1 MNKEKN
7 VNVSLIVGVGV
18 PVLMMLFIAAAI
30 YLPGLF
36 KKPQFDFIYST
47 AEYSY
52 ANPLLEVKDQ
62 KLGFKCADDQH
73 YYSSDDSTSK
83 EIAAKCT
90 EEFLPKLHRYSI
102 KNNTVMDISY
112 ADAQKLVLDTNA
124 DSSDGYKVEQGN
136 YNNGD
141 MFSGMFGG
149 GYNEDYNAWYLKG
162 HNRVVKLNITND
174 SNSSSDTKFVGW
186 VKE

>member
-7 VNVSLIVGVGV
+7 VNVPLIVGVGV

-36 KKPQFDFIYST
+36 KKPQFDFVYST
-47 AEYSY
+47 ADYSF
-52 ANPLLEVKDQ
+52 ANPVLEVEDQ
-62 KLGFKCADDQH
+62 KLGFKCAENQN
-73 YYSSDDSTSK
+73 YYSSDDAVVD
-83 EIAAKCT
+83 EITAKCA
-90 EEFLPKLHRYSI
+90 EEFLPKIYRYSI
-102 KNNTVMDISY
+102 KNNTAAEISY
-112 ADAQKLVLDTNA
+112 ADAQKLSLDRNA

-141 MFSGMFGG
+141 IFSDMFGG
-149 GYNEDYNAWYLKG
+149 GYNDDYNAWYLKG

-174 SNSSSDTKFVGW
+174 TNSSRDTRFVGW

>member
-7 VNVSLIVGVGV
+7 VNVPLIVGIGV

-47 AEYSY
+47 AEYSW
-52 ANPLLEVKDQ
+52 AAPTLEVKDQ
-62 KLGFKCADDQH
+62 KLGFKCAEDQH
-73 YYSSDDSTSK
+73 YYSSDTFTEK
-83 EIAAKCT
+83 EITAKCS

-102 KNNTVMDISY
+102 KDNTVSDISY
-112 ADAQKLVLDTNA
+112 ADAKKLALDTNA

-136 YNNGD
+136 YGGD

-149 GYNEDYNAWYLKG
+149 DSYNDYNAWYLKG
-162 HNRVVKLNITND
+162 HNRVAKLNIPND
-174 SNSSSDTKFVGW
+174 SNSSYDTRFLGW